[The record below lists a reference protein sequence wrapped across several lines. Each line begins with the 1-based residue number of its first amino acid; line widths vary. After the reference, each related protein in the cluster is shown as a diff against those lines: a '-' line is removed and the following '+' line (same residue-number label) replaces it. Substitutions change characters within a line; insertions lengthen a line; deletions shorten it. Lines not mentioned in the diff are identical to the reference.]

1 MSRIELFGR
10 GVYSCPMS
18 ELTACYLL
26 AFVVAAGGGS
36 LSHRILATPRALLP
50 QIGGEDTPEARQRA
64 TVARLGGRGHRR
76 IGARHTRC
84 LWAIRTLPAA

>member
-18 ELTACYLL
+18 ELRACYLL
-26 AFVVAAGGGS
+26 AFVVAVGGS
-36 LSHRILATPRALLP
+36 LWHRILATPWAP
-50 QIGGEDTPEARQRA
+50 WAHIAGVDAPEASQRA
-64 TVARLGGRGHRR
+64 TVVRLGGQGLRQ
-76 IGARHTRC
+76 IGARDTRC